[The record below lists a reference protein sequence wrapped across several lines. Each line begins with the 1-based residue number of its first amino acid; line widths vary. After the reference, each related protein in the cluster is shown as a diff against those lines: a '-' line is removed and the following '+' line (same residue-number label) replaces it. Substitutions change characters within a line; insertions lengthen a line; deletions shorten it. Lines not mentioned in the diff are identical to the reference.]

1 MSLTSM
7 RRKFQRVGKT
17 GQVVG
22 PIKYVYW
29 LFILIFG
36 LGSFSFFGSYLQGR
50 QAQADDSVV
59 ATVNGDDI
67 SRDSYERALQI
78 SQQRMQMTNPNGQVT
93 PEQEIQTRAG
103 AFEMVLTDKLRSQI
117 AQQQGITVSDK
128 DAEAEQQKFIDMN
141 LAGKLNGAT
150 PDEKQQFE
158 DRVRNAYPLDMV
170 KDELAGQD
178 LYKKVQSETK
188 PTDAEL
194 MQSFQEYKTRHI
206 LIDTKTRSDAEAQ
219 RLANDLEN
227 KIKAGVSFED
237 LAKKYSDDPG
247 SKMKGGDLGWV
258 SQKSG
263 FVPEFMAALPKLA
276 RGQVSAPVK
285 SQFGY
290 HIIKVDDIRSTV
302 PKDFNKPGKKAQYLK
317 QYTDQLVGQKFQQ
330 MMGQARQNAKIVPVD
345 PFVKGYLTEADMLDA
360 QQKGNM
366 ALANAKRTEAIAA
379 YEKAAVGR
387 EGGPVIYSKLA
398 ELYQQSGQD
407 QKAIGAMQQAMAGQT
422 SPDMAFQLGALLKKN
437 HQDAAALVAF
447 QKCSEVAGQMPWYR
461 PQLVQQFRELKRPDL
476 ASKEQALWAKWE
488 EESKKH
494 PMTATLPTGA
504 QVETTHTQAPV
515 SAKELKE
522 LQKSGKTVSVKTE
535 PEAK

>member
-1 MSLTSM
+1 M
-7 RRKFQRVGKT
+7 RRKFQRAGKA
-17 GQVVG
+17 GRIDKYFYWFFIVV
-22 PIKYVYW
+22 
-29 LFILIFG
+29 FG
-36 LGSFSFFGSYLQGR
+36 LGSFSFFGTYLTGK

-59 ATVNGDDI
+59 ATVNGDEI
-67 SRDSYERALQI
+67 SRDSYERALEI
-78 SQQRMQMTNPNGQVT
+78 SRQRMQMSNPNSSAT
-93 PEQEIQTRAG
+93 PEQDIQTRAG

-141 LAGKLNGAT
+141 LQGKLNGAT

-194 MQSFQEYKTRHI
+194 IQSFQEYKTRHI

-219 RLANDLEN
+219 RLANQVED

-263 FVPEFMAALPKLA
+263 FVPEFMAALTKMSK
-276 RGQVSAPVK
+276 GQVSAPVK

-290 HIIKVDDIRSTV
+290 HIIKLEDTRSTL
-302 PKDFNKPGKKAQYLK
+302 PKDFNKPGKKAEYLK

-345 PFVKGYLTEADMLDA
+345 PFVKGYLSEADMLDA
-360 QQKGNM
+360 MQKGNM
-366 ALANAKRTEAIAA
+366 ALANAKRTDAISA

-398 ELYQQSGQD
+398 QLYQQSGQD
-407 QKAIGAMQQAMAGQT
+407 QKAISAMQQAMAGQT
-422 SPDMAFQLGALLKKN
+422 SPDMAFQLGDLLKKN
-437 HQDAAALVAF
+437 HQDAQALVAY
-447 QKCSEVAGQMPWYR
+447 QKCSQVATDMPWLR
-461 PQLVQQFRELKRPDL
+461 PQLVQRFQELKRPDL
-476 ASKEQALWAKWE
+476 ASKEQAMWAQWE
-488 EESKKH
+488 KDSKKH
-494 PMTATLPTGA
+494 PTTSVLPGGGVA
-504 QVETTHTQAPV
+504 EVQHTQTAVTPE
-515 SAKELKE
+515 ELKKMK
-522 LQKSGKTVSVKTE
+522 KSGQAVVVKTE
-535 PEAK
+535 PTAK